1 MPQTIGKVAEEEAS
15 SDVVVIGN
23 RCTRD
28 RRRRFLQSVPAKVAR
43 LCPCSVLIMDTRV
56 AQ

>member
-1 MPQTIGKVAEEEAS
+1 MPQTIGKVAEEEA

-28 RRRRFLQSVPAKVAR
+28 RRRRFLQSVPAKLAG
-43 LCPCSVLIMDTRV
+43 LCPCSVLIVDTRV